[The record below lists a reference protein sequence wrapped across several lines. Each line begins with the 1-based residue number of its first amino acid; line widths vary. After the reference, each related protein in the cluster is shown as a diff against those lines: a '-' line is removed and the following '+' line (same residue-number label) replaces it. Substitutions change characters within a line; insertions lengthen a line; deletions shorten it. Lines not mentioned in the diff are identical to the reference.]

1 MERVALSVPDVHCE
15 GCTRTIQEALGEMPG
30 VGRVT
35 TDLQARQIMVEF
47 DSAQTNSTTIR
58 DRVERAGFP
67 ATIVSERERR
77 LQPPPPPTPAPGHRY
92 ALLVLVA
99 AVLALAGYVGYE
111 LYPRFNLPAAE
122 GIGLLLLAAGAGIA
136 SFFSPCAFPLLVTL
150 LARETGVNGRSAW
163 APSRVGPGLAFAT
176 ALSVGAALFLAFV
189 GMGIALG
196 GGVLFAGVTFTSP
209 AGRAIRIGTGI
220 VLIALGLVQLGVL
233 PNPLH
238 AVEVLARPLQRAQAR
253 YRRRRRVLGFGVFGF
268 GYLLAG
274 FG

>member
-1 MERVALSVPDVHCE
+1 VERLALSVPDAYCE
-15 GCTRTIQEALGEMPG
+15 GCARTIQEALGELSG

-35 TDLQARQIMVEF
+35 TNLQARHVIVEF
-47 DSAQTNSTTIR
+47 DLAQTTSTTLR
-58 DRVERAGFP
+58 DRVEQAGFP

-77 LQPPPPPTPAPGHRY
+77 LQPPPPPAPGHRY
-92 ALLVLVA
+92 ALLALVV
-99 AVLALAGYVGYE
+99 AVLALAGYIGYE
-111 LYPRFNLPAAE
+111 LYPRFNLSAAE

-150 LARETGVNGRSAW
+150 LARETGVNGQPTD
-163 APSRVGPGLAFAT
+163 APSGVATGLAFAT
-176 ALSVGAALFLAFV
+176 ALSVGAALFLVLV

-209 AGRAIRIGTGI
+209 VGRAIRIVTGG
-220 VLIALGLVQLGVL
+220 VLIALGLVQLGIL